1 MADPNGTP
9 TSTSG
14 SLVEGKQPPF
24 DSPKTARIATTSEN
38 SKTLGKTIL
47 SGR

>member
-14 SLVEGKQPPF
+14 SLVEGKPPF
-24 DSPKTARIATTSEN
+24 NSPKTARIATTSEN